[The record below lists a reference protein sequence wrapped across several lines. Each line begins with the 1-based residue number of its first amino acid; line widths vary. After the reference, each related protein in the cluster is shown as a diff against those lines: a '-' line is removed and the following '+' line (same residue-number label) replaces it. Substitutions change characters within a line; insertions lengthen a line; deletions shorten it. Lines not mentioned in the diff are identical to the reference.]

1 MLRSPKWGLDTFSSL
16 TWPVAVAER
25 GDVVRRHGYHRIR
38 VKDIVE
44 ETDDA
49 RSLVLEV
56 PSDLQE
62 AFRYRP
68 GQFCTFRV
76 HVDDEDHSRCYS
88 MSSAPETDDDLVV
101 TVKRVPGGVV
111 SNWLNEHV
119 SIGDVLDVTGPMGT
133 FCATSGDRPIVAF
146 CGGSGV
152 TPVLSIAKSALTS
165 TGRSVRLLYANQN
178 PNSVIFAEELESL
191 QTQNPER
198 FHLHHHFDV
207 DGGFLEASA
216 IAEFVQSD
224 LDADFYICGPGPF
237 MDLVEGTL
245 LGLGV
250 GPGAIFIERFETAG
264 QPGPPAR
271 SDVDPVVLEAEGL
284 EAGATGADGPTAGS
298 PDQVVL
304 ILRGKK
310 NEVDYHPGD
319 TVLETARRAS
329 LSAPSS
335 CEAGSCAT
343 CMALIREGAATMRV
357 NNALTPDEVE
367 EGWVLTC
374 QALPTSSSITIEY
387 EPL

>member
-1 MLRSPKWGLDTFSSL
+1 M
-16 TWPVAVAER
+16 VAER
-25 GDVVRRHGYHRIR
+25 GDVLRRHGYHRIG
-38 VKDIVE
+38 VKDIVD
-44 ETDDA
+44 ETDDT

-76 HVDDEDHSRCYS
+76 HVGEEEHARCYS

-111 SNWLNEHV
+111 SNWLNDHV
-119 SIGDVLDVTGPMGT
+119 SVGDVVEVTGPMGT
-133 FCATSGDRPIVAF
+133 FCATPGERPIVAF

-165 TGRSVRLLYANQN
+165 TRRSVRLLYANQN
-178 PNSVIFAEELESL
+178 PNSVIFAEGLESL
-191 QTQNPER
+191 QAGNPER

-207 DGGFLEASA
+207 DGGFLEAPA
-216 IAEFVQSD
+216 IAEFVRGH

-237 MDLVEGTL
+237 MDLVEGAL
-245 LGLGV
+245 LEMGV
-250 GPGAIFIERFETAG
+250 DPGAIFIERFETAG
-264 QPGPPAR
+264 LPGPSAL
-271 SDVDPVVLEAEGL
+271 SDVDPVAVREAEVL
-284 EAGATGADGPTAGS
+284 EAGAPVAGPSEAGP

-304 ILRGKK
+304 ILGGKK
-310 NEVDYHPGD
+310 NEVAYHAGD

-329 LSAPSS
+329 LSAPYS

-343 CMALIREGAATMRV
+343 CMALIREGTATMRV

-374 QALPTSSSITIEY
+374 QALPTSSAITIEY

>member
-1 MLRSPKWGLDTFSSL
+1 M
-16 TWPVAVAER
+16 VAEP
-25 GDVVRRHGYHRIR
+25 GDTVRRHGYHHIR

-62 AFRYRP
+62 AFRYQP

-76 HVDDEDHSRCYS
+76 HVGEEDHARCYS

-101 TVKRVPGGVV
+101 TVKRVAGGVV
-111 SNWLNEHV
+111 SNWLIDHV
-119 SIGDVLDVTGPMGT
+119 SAGDVLEVTGPMGT
-133 FCATSGDRPIVAF
+133 FCATPSERPIVAF

-152 TPVLSIAKSALTS
+152 TPVLSITKSALTS

-178 PNSVIFAEELESL
+178 PNSVIFVEGLESL
-191 QTQNPER
+191 QGRNPER
-198 FHLHHHFDV
+198 FDLHHHFDV
-207 DGGFLEASA
+207 DEGYLEAPA
-216 IAEFVQSD
+216 ITEFVRGD

-237 MDLVEGTL
+237 MDVVEVTL
-245 LGLGV
+245 LGIGV
-250 GPGAIFIERFETAG
+250 DPGAIFIERFETPG
-264 QPGPPAR
+264 QPGPPVVA
-271 SDVDPVVLEAEGL
+271 DVDPVDVLDL
-284 EAGATGADGPTAGS
+284 EAGAPDAGH

-310 NEVDYHPGD
+310 NEIAYHAGD
-319 TVLETARRAS
+319 TVLETARRAG
-329 LSAPSS
+329 LSAPYS

-343 CMALIREGAATMRV
+343 CMALIREGTATMQV

>member
-1 MLRSPKWGLDTFSSL
+1 V
-16 TWPVAVAER
+16 TWSARVAEP
-25 GDVVRRHGYHRIR
+25 GDVVRRHGYHRIG
-38 VKDIVE
+38 VKGIVD
-44 ETDDA
+44 ETDDT

-56 PSDLQE
+56 PGELHE

-76 HVDDEDHSRCYS
+76 HVADEDHARCYS

-111 SNWLNEHV
+111 SNWLNDHV
-119 SIGDVLDVTGPMGT
+119 SVGDVLEVTGPMGT
-133 FCATSGDRPIVAF
+133 FCATPGEGSIVAF

-152 TPVLSIAKSALTS
+152 TPVLSIAKSALAS

-178 PNSVIFAEELESL
+178 PNSVIFAEGLESL
-191 QTQNPER
+191 QAGNPER
-198 FHLHHHFDV
+198 FQLHHHFDV
-207 DGGFLEASA
+207 DGGFLEAPA
-216 IAEFVQSD
+216 IAEFATGH

-245 LGLGV
+245 LDMGV
-250 GPGAIFIERFETAG
+250 EPGAIFIERFETAG
-264 QPGPPAR
+264 QPGPPTL
-271 SDVDPVVLEAEGL
+271 SDVDPVAVREAEVL
-284 EAGATGADGPTAGS
+284 EAGAPGAGPPEAGP

-304 ILRGKK
+304 ILKGKK
-310 NEVDYHPGD
+310 NEVVYHAGD

-343 CMALIREGAATMRV
+343 CMALIREGTATMRV
-357 NNALTPDEVE
+357 NNALTRDEVE

-374 QALPTSSSITIEY
+374 QALPTSSSITVEY

>member
-1 MLRSPKWGLDTFSSL
+1 MAWS
-16 TWPVAVAER
+16 VMVAER
-25 GDVVRRHGYHRIR
+25 GDVLRRHGYHRIG
-38 VKDIVE
+38 VKDIVD
-44 ETDDA
+44 ETDDT

-56 PSDLQE
+56 PSALQE

-76 HVDDEDHSRCYS
+76 HVGDEEHARCYS

-101 TVKRVPGGVV
+101 TVKRVSGGVV
-111 SNWLNEHV
+111 SNWLNDHV
-119 SIGDVLDVTGPMGT
+119 SVGDVLEVTGPMGT
-133 FCATSGDRPIVAF
+133 FCATPGERPIVAF

-178 PNSVIFAEELESL
+178 PNSVIFAEGLESL
-191 QTQNPER
+191 QAGNPER

-207 DGGFLEASA
+207 DGGFLEAPA
-216 IAEFVQSD
+216 VAEFVRGH

-237 MDLVEGTL
+237 MDLVEGAL
-245 LGLGV
+245 LEMGV
-250 GPGAIFIERFETAG
+250 DPGAIFIERFETAG
-264 QPGPPAR
+264 QPGPSAL
-271 SDVDPVVLEAEGL
+271 SDVDPVAVREAEVL
-284 EAGATGADGPTAGS
+284 EAGAPEAGPSEAGP

-304 ILRGKK
+304 ILGGKK
-310 NEVDYHPGD
+310 NEVAYHAGD

-329 LSAPSS
+329 LSAPYS

-343 CMALIREGAATMRV
+343 CMALIREGTATMRV

-374 QALPTSSSITIEY
+374 QALPTSSAVTIEY